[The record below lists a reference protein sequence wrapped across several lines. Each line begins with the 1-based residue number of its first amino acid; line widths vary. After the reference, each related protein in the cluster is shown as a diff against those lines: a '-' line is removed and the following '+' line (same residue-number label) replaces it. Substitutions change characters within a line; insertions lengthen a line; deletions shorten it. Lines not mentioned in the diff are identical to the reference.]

1 MEYHVN
7 SKKADPADICE
18 DLIDVALCVHA
29 RKKCPK
35 VRFGKTE
42 LQMPIVTCGGM
53 RIQQTWMPDDIP
65 VLGPKKISHIGK
77 KCQNN
82 LIECVRLSLKL
93 GINHFETA
101 RFYGTSELQLVDALS
116 QMIDAGEIKR
126 EDIIVQTKVS
136 PAETNEDFKKTFNKS
151 WKHMSKIGYID
162 LFSFHGLNNDKHY
175 DWVFQE
181 GGESRE
187 RRESIRSVKETS
199 HSSIFSNSL
208 NSFIPSLGNY
218 EVAKELLAEGKIKHV
233 GFSTHGTPDLIRKT
247 IETDKMEYVNLH
259 FHYFGSYHASYYED
273 GEGGHGNALNV
284 KLAKEKDMGVFVIS
298 PIDKGGA
305 LYSPTGTL
313 VDACFPL
320 SPITFQ
326 CMWLWEQ
333 GVDTLSIGISKP
345 SDFDEVFAAALQSQV
360 PKSKE
365 FVASAVSK
373 LERIWDGNIGPFK
386 DWWKGIPTMWEE
398 RSQGIAVCHIIWL
411 WTLVKAFGMVTFARD
426 RYKSMEKENAKW
438 KKGKDTLTNISNFS
452 FNPGRHWEPDVNYD
466 AMLEGNPFKKE
477 IISRM
482 RDTHEWLNSKDGSKK
497 SGSNQAYTIS
507 TWESFPGD
515 EPSVKDVIMQNVSGG
530 MAGAGGGVTSD
541 YKSLVAQM
549 RKQFAPPRGYE

>member
-65 VLGPKKISHIGK
+65 VLGPKKISHISK

-136 PAETNEDFKKTFNKS
+136 PAKTNEDFKKTFDKS

-181 GGESRE
+181 GGESGE
-187 RRESIRSVKETS
+187 MRESI
-199 HSSIFSNSL
+199 I
-208 NSFIPSLGNY
+208 
-218 EVAKELLAEGKIKHV
+218 EV
-233 GFSTHGTPDLIRKT
+233 
-247 IETDKMEYVNLH
+247 
-259 FHYFGSYHASYYED
+259 
-273 GEGGHGNALNV
+273 
-284 KLAKEKDMGVFVIS
+284 
-298 PIDKGGA
+298 
-305 LYSPTGTL
+305 
-313 VDACFPL
+313 
-320 SPITFQ
+320 
-326 CMWLWEQ
+326 
-333 GVDTLSIGISKP
+333 
-345 SDFDEVFAAALQSQV
+345 
-360 PKSKE
+360 
-365 FVASAVSK
+365 
-373 LERIWDGNIGPFK
+373 
-386 DWWKGIPTMWEE
+386 
-398 RSQGIAVCHIIWL
+398 
-411 WTLVKAFGMVTFARD
+411 
-426 RYKSMEKENAKW
+426 
-438 KKGKDTLTNISNFS
+438 
-452 FNPGRHWEPDVNYD
+452 
-466 AMLEGNPFKKE
+466 
-477 IISRM
+477 
-482 RDTHEWLNSKDGSKK
+482 
-497 SGSNQAYTIS
+497 
-507 TWESFPGD
+507 
-515 EPSVKDVIMQNVSGG
+515 
-530 MAGAGGGVTSD
+530 
-541 YKSLVAQM
+541 
-549 RKQFAPPRGYE
+549 